1 MLNKIDYWITVF
13 LTIAGSAAKATATS
27 VEISSPDGKLENN
40 HQRIISDRPIVSQL
54 PNPIPPR
61 TPRQPLELPTE
72 IQKPPLET
80 PTLPSRSL
88 PSVDIPGKL
97 RIKGFKFIG
106 NTAFSEEELD
116 RVVAKFTNKKIS
128 FAELIQ
134 VEEIIR
140 QKYIAGCQSNDVN
153 SDRPCYLNSDV
164 VIPAGQQVDRGII
177 TIKIIEGAIEDIQVT
192 GTKRLNPNYVRSR
205 LALATKKP
213 LDLNRLVEALQLLQ
227 LDPLIEELDAKLSPG
242 IRPELSLLTIEIKE
256 ADSFTVIPA
265 IDNGRNPSVGSF
277 RRSIGLTEANLLG
290 FGDRINLSYS
300 NTDGSDS
307 LDLSY
312 TFPVN
317 ARNGTIQVNGGFSD
331 TEVIE
336 SPFDRLNITG
346 DYRYYELSLRQPLWQ
361 SPTEE
366 FALGLT
372 ASRQESDSFLDDEGF
387 NLSPGANEDG
397 EVRISAIRFFQDWT
411 KRNPQQVWSI
421 RSQFSL
427 GVKALDATENPSTIP
442 DSSFFAW
449 RGQGQY
455 VQQLAPETLFVV
467 RSDLQLASEPLLA
480 LEQFSIGGLGSVRG
494 YRQDLLL
501 TDNAWFLSAEARLP
515 IWQIPQVSGVLQ
527 IAPFVDLG
535 IGWNNG
541 DFPNPDPNFLASV
554 GLGLQWQMEEKLT
567 ARFDWGIPLVDVE
580 IEKRTLSDRGIYF
593 SLDYA
598 F

>member
-1 MLNKIDYWITVF
+1 M
-13 LTIAGSAAKATATS
+13 LTIAGSAVKATATP
-27 VEISSPDGKLENN
+27 VEISNPDGKLDNN
-40 HQRIISDRPIVSQL
+40 QQKSISDRRIISQL

-61 TPRQPLELPTE
+61 TPRQPLEFPRDLP
-72 IQKPPLET
+72 QPPLET
-80 PTLPSRSL
+80 PPLPS
-88 PSVDIPGKL
+88 PSPSIDIPGKVK
-97 RIKGFKFIG
+97 IKGFKFVG
-106 NTAFSEEELD
+106 NTAFSDEELNQ
-116 RVVAKFTNKKIS
+116 VVAKFTNKKIS

-134 VEEIIR
+134 VEELIR
-140 QKYIAGCQSNDVN
+140 QKYVAGCQPNNVN

-164 VIPAGQQVDRGII
+164 VIPAGQKVDDGIV
-177 TIKIIEGAIEDIQVT
+177 TMQIIEGAIEDIQVT
-192 GTKRLNPNYVRSR
+192 GTKRLNPNYVCSR

-227 LDPLIEELDAKLSPG
+227 LDPSIAELEAELSSG

-256 ADSFTVIPA
+256 ADTFTVIPA

-290 FGDRINLSYS
+290 FGDRLNFSYS
-300 NTDGSDS
+300 NTDGSNS

-312 TFPVN
+312 TLPVN
-317 ARNGTIQVNGGFSD
+317 ARNGTIQVSGGFSD

-346 DYRYYELSLRQPLWQ
+346 DYRYYELGWRQPLWQ

-366 FALGLT
+366 LALGLT
-372 ASRQESDSFLDDEGF
+372 ASRQESDSFLDNEGF

-427 GVKALDATENPSTIP
+427 GLQALDATENPSNIP

-455 VQQLAPETLFVV
+455 VQLLAPETLFVV
-467 RSDLQLASEPLLA
+467 RSDLQLATEPLLA
-480 LEQFSIGGLGSVRG
+480 LEQFSLGGLNSVRG

-501 TDNAWFLSAEARLP
+501 TDNAWFLSAEVRLP
-515 IWQIPQVSGVLQ
+515 IWRIPQVSGVLQ
-527 IAPFVDLG
+527 VAPFVDLG
-535 IGWNNG
+535 VGWNNG
-541 DFPNPDPNFLASV
+541 DFPNPDPNFLASI
-554 GLGLQWQMEEKLT
+554 GLGLQWQMEDKLT

>member
-1 MLNKIDYWITVF
+1 ML
-13 LTIAGSAAKATATS
+13 LTIAGSAVKATANP

-40 HQRIISDRPIVSQL
+40 YQKIVSDRRIVSQL

-61 TPRQPLELPTE
+61 TPRQPLKLPSE
-72 IQKPPLET
+72 IKKPPLET
-80 PTLPSRSL
+80 PPLPSQPP
-88 PSVDIPGKL
+88 PSVDIPGKVK
-97 RIKGFKFIG
+97 IKGFKFIG
-106 NTAFSEEELD
+106 NTAFSEEELNQ
-116 RVVAKFTNKKIS
+116 VVAKFTQKEIS
-128 FAELIQ
+128 FAELLQ
-134 VEEIIR
+134 VEELIR
-140 QKYIAGCQSNDVN
+140 QQYLAGCQSNNVN
-153 SDRPCYLNSDV
+153 SNRPCYLNSDV
-164 VIPAGQQVDRGII
+164 VIAAGQKVDGEII
-177 TIKIIEGAIEDIQVT
+177 TIEIIEGAIKDIQVT

-213 LDLNRLVEALQLLQ
+213 FDLNRLVAALQLLQ
-227 LDPLIEELDAKLSPG
+227 LDPLIAEFNAELSTG
-242 IRPELSLLTIEIKE
+242 IRPELSLLKINIKE

-277 RRSIGLTEANLLG
+277 RRSVGLTEANLLG

-312 TFPVN
+312 SFPVN
-317 ARNGTIQVNGGFSD
+317 ARNGTIQINGGFSD

-346 DYRYYELSLRQPLWQ
+346 DYRYLELSLRQPLWQ

-372 ASRQESDSFLDDEGF
+372 ASRQASDSFLDNQGF

-397 EVRISAIRFFQDWT
+397 EVRISAMRFFQDWT

-427 GVKALDATENPSTIP
+427 GVQALDATENPSTIP

-455 VQQLAPETLFVV
+455 VQLLAPETLFVV
-467 RSDLQLASEPLLA
+467 RSDLQLATEPLLA
-480 LEQFSIGGLGSVRG
+480 LEQFSLGGLNSVRG

-515 IWQIPQVSGVLQ
+515 IWQIPQISGVLQ
-527 IAPFVDLG
+527 IVPFIDLG

-541 DFPNPDPNFLASV
+541 DFPDPDPNLLVSP
-554 GLGLQWQMEEKLT
+554 GLGLQWQMEERLN
-567 ARFDWGIPLVDVE
+567 ARFYWGIPLVDVE

>member
-1 MLNKIDYWITVF
+1 MLNKIDYWITVL
-13 LTIAGSAAKATATS
+13 LTIAGSAVKATANP

-40 HQRIISDRPIVSQL
+40 YQKIVSDRRIVSQL

-61 TPRQPLELPTE
+61 TPRQPLKLPSE
-72 IQKPPLET
+72 IKKPPLET
-80 PTLPSRSL
+80 PPLPSQPP
-88 PSVDIPGKL
+88 PSVDIPGKVK
-97 RIKGFKFIG
+97 IKGFKFIG
-106 NTAFSEEELD
+106 NTAFSEEELNQ
-116 RVVAKFTNKKIS
+116 VVAKFTQKEIS
-128 FAELIQ
+128 FAELLQ
-134 VEEIIR
+134 VEELIR
-140 QKYIAGCQSNDVN
+140 QQYLAGCQSNNVN
-153 SDRPCYLNSDV
+153 SNRPCYLNSDV
-164 VIPAGQQVDRGII
+164 VIAAGQKVDGEII
-177 TIKIIEGAIEDIQVT
+177 TIEIIEGAIKDIQVT

-213 LDLNRLVEALQLLQ
+213 FDLNRLVAALQLLQ
-227 LDPLIEELDAKLSPG
+227 LDPLIAEFNAELSTG
-242 IRPELSLLTIEIKE
+242 IRPELSLLKINIKE

-277 RRSIGLTEANLLG
+277 RRSVGLTEANLLG

-312 TFPVN
+312 SFPVN
-317 ARNGTIQVNGGFSD
+317 ARNGTIQINGGFSD

-346 DYRYYELSLRQPLWQ
+346 DYRYLELSLRQPLWQ

-372 ASRQESDSFLDDEGF
+372 ASRQASDSFLDNQGF

-397 EVRISAIRFFQDWT
+397 EVRISAMRFFQDWT

-427 GVKALDATENPSTIP
+427 GVQALDATENPSTIP

-455 VQQLAPETLFVV
+455 VQLLAPETLFVV
-467 RSDLQLASEPLLA
+467 RSDLQLATEPLLA
-480 LEQFSIGGLGSVRG
+480 LEQFSLGGLNSVRG

-515 IWQIPQVSGVLQ
+515 IWQIPQISGVLQ
-527 IAPFVDLG
+527 IVPFIDLG

-541 DFPNPDPNFLASV
+541 DFPDPDPNLLVSP
-554 GLGLQWQMEEKLT
+554 GLGLQWQMEERLN
-567 ARFDWGIPLVDVE
+567 ARFYWGIPLVDVE

>member
-1 MLNKIDYWITVF
+1 ML
-13 LTIAGSAAKATATS
+13 LTIAGSAVKATATLA
-27 VEISSPDGKLENN
+27 EISSPEDKLENN
-40 HQRIISDRPIVSQL
+40 YQKIISDRRIVSQL
-54 PNPIPPR
+54 PSPIQPR
-61 TPRQPLELPTE
+61 TPRQPLNLPSE
-72 IQKPPLET
+72 IKKPPLET
-80 PTLPSRSL
+80 PPLPSQPQPSL
-88 PSVDIPGKL
+88 DIPGKV

-106 NTAFSEEELD
+106 NTAFSEEELNQ
-116 RVVAKFTNKKIS
+116 VVAQFTQEEIS
-128 FAELIQ
+128 FAELLQ
-134 VEEIIR
+134 VEELIR
-140 QKYIAGCQSNDVN
+140 QQYLAGCQSNDVI

-164 VIPAGQQVDRGII
+164 VIAAGQKVDGEII
-177 TIKIIEGAIEDIQVT
+177 TIQIIEGGIEDIQVT
-192 GTKRLNPNYVRSR
+192 GTRRLNPNYVRSR

-213 LDLNRLVEALQLLQ
+213 FDLNRLVTALQLLQ
-227 LDPLIEELDAKLSPG
+227 VDPLIAELTAELSTG
-242 IRPELSLLTIEIKE
+242 IRPELSLLKIAIKE
-256 ADSFTVIPA
+256 ADSFTITPA
-265 IDNGRNPSVGSF
+265 LDNGRNPSVGSF

-290 FGDRINLSYS
+290 FGDRINLKYS

-312 TFPVN
+312 TLPVN
-317 ARNGTIQVNGGFSD
+317 ARNGTIQLNGGFSN

-346 DYRYYELSLRQPLWQ
+346 DYRYLELSLRQPLWQ

-372 ASRQESDSFLDDEGF
+372 ASRQESDSFLDGEGF
-387 NLSPGANEDG
+387 NLSPGADEDG
-397 EVRISAIRFFQDWT
+397 EVRISAIRLFQDWT

-421 RSQFSL
+421 RSQFSF
-427 GVKALDATENPSTIP
+427 GVDALDATDNPSTVP

-455 VQQLAPETLFVV
+455 VQLLAPETLFVV
-467 RSDLQLASEPLLA
+467 RSDLQLATEPLLA
-480 LEQFSIGGLGSVRG
+480 LEQFSLGGLNSVRG

-501 TDNAWFLSAEARLP
+501 TDNAWFFSAETRLP

-541 DFPNPDPNFLASV
+541 DFPNPDPNFLASI
-554 GLGLQWQMEEKLT
+554 GLGLQWQMEQKLT

>member
-116 RVVAKFTNKKIS
+116 RVVAKFTNKRIS

-140 QKYIAGCQSNDVN
+140 QKYVAGCQSNDVN
-153 SDRPCYLNSDV
+153 SNRPCYLNSDV
-164 VIPAGQQVDRGII
+164 VIPAGQKVDRGIV

>member
-1 MLNKIDYWITVF
+1 M
-13 LTIAGSAAKATATS
+13 TIAGSAVKATAIP
-27 VEISSPDGKLENN
+27 VEISSPNGKLENN
-40 HQRIISDRPIVSQL
+40 HQQIIGDRRIISQL
-54 PNPIPPR
+54 PDPIPPR
-61 TPRQPLELPTE
+61 IPQQPLEFPRDLP
-72 IQKPPLET
+72 QPPLET
-80 PTLPSRSL
+80 PPLPSPS
-88 PSVDIPGKL
+88 PSVDIPGKV
-97 RIKGFKFIG
+97 RIKGFKFVG
-106 NTAFSEEELD
+106 NAAFSDRELNQ
-116 RVVAKFTNKKIS
+116 VVAKFTNQEIS
-128 FAELIQ
+128 FAELLQ
-134 VEEIIR
+134 VEELIR
-140 QKYIAGCQSNDVN
+140 QQYLAGCQSEDVN

-164 VIPAGQQVDRGII
+164 VIPAGQKIDDGIV
-177 TIKIIEGAIEDIQVT
+177 TIQIIEGAIEDIQVT

-213 LDLNRLVEALQLLQ
+213 LDLNRLVTALQLLQ
-227 LDPLIEELDAKLSPG
+227 LDPLIEELEAELSSG
-242 IRPELSLLTIEIKE
+242 IRPELSLLKIEIKE
-256 ADSFTVIPA
+256 ADTFTVIPA

-290 FGDRINLSYS
+290 LGDRLNLSYS

-307 LDLSY
+307 VDLSY
-312 TFPVN
+312 TIPVN
-317 ARNGTIQVNGGFSD
+317 ASNGTIQVNGGFSD

-427 GVKALDATENPSTIP
+427 GVTAFEATNNPSNLP

-449 RGQGQY
+449 QGQGQY
-455 VQQLAPETLFVV
+455 VRQLAPATLFVV
-467 RSDLQLASEPLLA
+467 RSDLQFATEPLLA
-480 LEQFSIGGLGSVRG
+480 LEQFSLGGLNSVRG
-494 YRQDLLL
+494 YRQDVLL
-501 TDNAWFLSAEARLP
+501 TDNAWFISAEVRLP

-527 IAPFVDLG
+527 LAPFVDLG

-541 DFPNPDPNFLASV
+541 DFPDPEPNFLASI
-554 GLGLQWQMEEKLT
+554 GLGLQWQMAQKLT
-567 ARFDWGIPLVDVE
+567 ARFDWGIPLVDIE

>member
-1 MLNKIDYWITVF
+1 MFNKIDYWITVF
-13 LTIAGSAAKATATS
+13 LTLAGGAVKATATPI
-27 VEISSPDGKLENN
+27 ENFSPNGKLENN
-40 HQRIISDRPIVSQL
+40 HRQIISDRRIVSQL

-61 TPRQPLELPTE
+61 TPRQPLEFPRE
-72 IQKPPLET
+72 IPQPPIETPPL
-80 PTLPSRSL
+80 PSPS
-88 PSVDIPGKL
+88 PSVDILGKVK
-97 RIKGFKFIG
+97 IKGFKFVG
-106 NTAFSEEELD
+106 NTAFSEEELE
-116 RVVAKFTNKKIS
+116 RVVAKFTNKEIS
-128 FAELIQ
+128 FAELLQ

-140 QKYIAGCQSNDVN
+140 QQYVAGCQSTDVN

-164 VIPAGQQVDRGII
+164 VIPAGQKVDDGIV
-177 TIKIIEGAIEDIQVT
+177 TIQIIEGAIEDIQVT

-213 LDLNRLVEALQLLQ
+213 FDLNRLVEALQVLQ
-227 LDPLIEELDAKLSPG
+227 LDPLIAELEAELSSG
-242 IRPELSLLTIEIKE
+242 IRPELSLLTIKIKE
-256 ADSFTVIPA
+256 ADTFTITPA
-265 IDNGRNPSVGSF
+265 LDNGRNPSVGSF

-290 FGDRINLSYS
+290 FGDRLNFSYS
-300 NTDGSDS
+300 NTDGSNS

-312 TFPVN
+312 TLPVN
-317 ARNGTIQVNGGFSD
+317 ARNGTIQVSGGFSD

-336 SPFDRLNITG
+336 SPFERLNITG
-346 DYRYYELSLRQPLWQ
+346 DYRYYELGLRQPLWQ

-372 ASRQESDSFLDDEGF
+372 TSRQESDSFIDDEGF
-387 NLSPGANEDG
+387 NLSTGANEDG
-397 EVRISAIRFFQDWT
+397 EVRISAIRLFQDWT

-427 GVKALDATENPSTIP
+427 GVKAFDATNNPSTIP

-455 VQQLAPETLFVV
+455 VQLLAPETLLVV
-467 RSDLQLASEPLLA
+467 RSDLQLATEPLLA
-480 LEQFSIGGLGSVRG
+480 LEQFSLGGLNSVRG

-527 IAPFVDLG
+527 VAPFVDLG

-541 DFPNPDPNFLASV
+541 DFPDPDPNFLASI

-593 SLDYA
+593 SLNYA